1 MMFVKGIWIV
11 LRRKQQKKNNR
22 MAGKELETM
31 GTVIG
36 RLPNEFVNE
45 VNKCND
51 VAVLNNMIHRSIV
64 GDRRILINA
73 RIQNLN
79 PLVI

>member
-1 MMFVKGIWIV
+1 M
-11 LRRKQQKKNNR
+11 LRRKQQKKNKE
-22 MAGKELETM
+22 MAGKEMETM

>member
-1 MMFVKGIWIV
+1 M
-11 LRRKQQKKNNR
+11 LRRKQQKKNKE
-22 MAGKELETM
+22 MAGKEMETM

-51 VAVLNNMIHRSIV
+51 VAVLKNMIHSSII
-64 GDRRILINA
+64 GDRRVLINA